1 EAAADVILWDGGNN
15 ELPFFVPDLHVV
27 LADPLR
33 AGHEIRYHPGETNL
47 RLADYVLINKENS
60 ASETA
65 IQEVVANVR
74 DRNPEAGIIHA
85 DSIVSVAEPERI
97 AGKRVLVVEDG
108 PTVTHGGAS
117 EGAAAIAARRH
128 GAAAVVDP
136 RPGAV
141 GSIRKTFESYPHL
154 GSVLPAM
161 GYSASQLADLEATIA
176 AADVDLV
183 LSGTPIDLGR
193 IVDVDVPILD
203 VTYQVEERGS
213 PTLRSIVEAHATDL
227 GLE

>member
-1 EAAADVILWDGGNN
+1 NN

-74 DRNPEAGIIHA
+74 DRNPGAGIIHA
-85 DSIVSVAEPERI
+85 DSIVTVAEPERI

-128 GAAAVVDP
+128 GAAGVVDL